1 MCMRIKGSRKQ
12 HNEREEGR
20 RAGKEETK
28 GEKEMVEGGEW
39 PLIPVQMMWGE
50 DRERLTSNNCRG
62 SEEGFRRGGE
72 GVRQLRDNNA
82 D

>member
-20 RAGKEETK
+20 SAGKEETK
-28 GEKEMVEGGEW
+28 GGKEMVEGGEW
-39 PLIPVQMMWGE
+39 PLIPIQMMWGE
-50 DRERLTSNNCRG
+50 DRKRLVGNNCGWR
-62 SEEGFRRGGE
+62 EEGFRRGSE
-72 GVRQLRDNNA
+72 GVGQLRDKNA

>member
-1 MCMRIKGSRKQ
+1 MLLVVNHHGAHISPPIILFAFYQCSPPQMCMRIKGSRKQ

-39 PLIPVQMMWGE
+39 PLIPVQMM
-50 DRERLTSNNCRG
+50 
-62 SEEGFRRGGE
+62 
-72 GVRQLRDNNA
+72 
-82 D
+82 